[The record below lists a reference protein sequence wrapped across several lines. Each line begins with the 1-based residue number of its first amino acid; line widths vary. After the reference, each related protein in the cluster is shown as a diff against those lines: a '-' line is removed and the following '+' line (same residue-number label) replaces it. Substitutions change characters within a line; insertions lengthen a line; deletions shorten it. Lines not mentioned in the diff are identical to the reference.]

1 VTEAELDRIRGEYE
15 ARDAAAAGPYRWDN
29 PGYVAYMQI
38 LERAVL
44 RTFRDAAFTL
54 EGARVLDVG
63 CGTGYFLHRLQDYGA
78 GECHCIDLVEERI
91 DEGRKRYPT
100 LQLAAGSATDLP
112 FADGT
117 FDLVTQFTCLS
128 SIIDDDV
135 RLRVSREMGRVAAGG
150 AVLSVDIRR
159 RPRRT
164 SKGRPKPTPTVAID
178 RRELVRLFGEPT
190 ILRRT
195 ALAFEIAEITGKLPL
210 ITDLLASLP
219 PLQSHLIGLWRRQA

>member
-1 VTEAELDRIRGEYE
+1 
-15 ARDAAAAGPYRWDN
+15 
-29 PGYVAYMQI
+29 
-38 LERAVL
+38 
-44 RTFRDAAFTL
+44 
-54 EGARVLDVG
+54 VG

-78 GECHCIDLVEERI
+78 GECHGIDLVEERI